1 MAEKPKGPAPRDKG
15 KEKGKEKEAPKKAKS
30 SGILFKLIL
39 VFVLL
44 LMLAGG
50 GVAAGI
56 YLGLIDLPA
65 IAAKY
70 KLHDLPVVGQYIP
83 KPATN
88 FETVDL
94 PPEAPAA
101 EKPAAEA
108 PPAPAPPAAKP
119 EELKENLAKTRQ
131 EEAKRIS
138 RLARLYG
145 EMKPD
150 EALPILR
157 ELDDPTVLAILAKM
171 EDGQAAKIMALFD
184 AKRAARLTQDM
195 LKGKTM

>member
-1 MAEKPKGPAPRDKG
+1 MAEKPKAPAKDNKKKP
-15 KEKGKEKEAPKKAKS
+15 EPPKKKS
-30 SGILFKLIL
+30 SRGLFIAIAVVLVLI
-39 VFVLL
+39 
-44 LMLAGG
+44 MLTGG
-50 GVAAGI
+50 AIAAGI
-56 YLGLIDLPA
+56 YFKLIDLPA
-65 IAAKY
+65 IAAQY
-70 KLHDLPVVGQYIP
+70 KLYDYPLIGKYFP

-94 PPEAPAA
+94 SDQPPEEAKKQAAQEPLPAPL
-101 EKPAAEA
+101 
-108 PPAPAPPAAKP
+108 PPASKP
-119 EELKENLAKTRQ
+119 EETKENIAKAKQ

-150 EALPILR
+150 EAVPILK

-195 LKGKTM
+195 LKGKTI

>member
-1 MAEKPKGPAPRDKG
+1 MAEKPKTSIKDNKRQPAPP
-15 KEKGKEKEAPKKAKS
+15 PKKS
-30 SGILFKLIL
+30 SRGLFIGIAVTL
-39 VFVLL
+39 VLV
-44 LMLAGG
+44 MLAGG
-50 GVAAGI
+50 VVAADI
-56 YLGLIDLPA
+56 YFKLIDLPA
-65 IAAKY
+65 IAAQY
-70 KLHDLPVVGQYIP
+70 KLYDYPLIGKYFT

-88 FETVDL
+88 FETIDL
-94 PPEAPAA
+94 PADKPPEEAKAQAATAP
-101 EKPAAEA
+101 
-108 PPAPAPPAAKP
+108 PPAPLPAASKP
-119 EELKENLAKTRQ
+119 EETKELIAKAKQ

-150 EALPILR
+150 EAVPIMK